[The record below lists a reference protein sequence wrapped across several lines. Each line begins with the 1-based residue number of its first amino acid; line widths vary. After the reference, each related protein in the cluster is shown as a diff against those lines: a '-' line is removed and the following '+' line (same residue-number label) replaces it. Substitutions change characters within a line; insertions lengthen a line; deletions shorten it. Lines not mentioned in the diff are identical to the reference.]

1 MSASILVVDDDPQVL
16 DVFERS
22 LSMAGYAVSTAE
34 TGRLAMASIQAT
46 EFDLILLDIVMPD
59 MDGLEFLRNLLKQ
72 KSKLKIVAMSGM
84 FHGQFLNAA
93 KQLGAK
99 AILPKPISTERL
111 LKVVNETLTEGT
123 AATQDHGEYSV
134 LKLGALDVYLGKSR
148 VRFDP
153 AFTIETENVLSI
165 REDLIWVPVAHDSDG
180 CLMQSDMP
188 QFHFKLLWT
197 EVETITVLETN
208 ASLADMC
215 WKLRATPIYDGHQVR
230 MAGAGYCRI
239 SA

>member
-111 LKVVNETLTEGT
+111 LKVVNETLTEGN

-180 CLMQSDMP
+180 CKVTCLSFILSYCGQRWRQSLFWRRMP
-188 QFHFKLLWT
+188 VSLTCAGSYEPLRFT
-197 EVETITVLETN
+197 TVIKSEWRER
-208 ASLADMC
+208 D
-215 WKLRATPIYDGHQVR
+215 I
-230 MAGAGYCRI
+230 AGFRRD
-239 SA
+239 